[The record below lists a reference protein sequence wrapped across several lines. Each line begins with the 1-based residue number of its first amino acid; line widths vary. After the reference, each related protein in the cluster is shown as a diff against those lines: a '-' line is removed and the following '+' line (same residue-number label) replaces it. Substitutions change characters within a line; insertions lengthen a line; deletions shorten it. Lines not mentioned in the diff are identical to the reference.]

1 MKSKHQKQKIDH
13 QHLGCVVW
21 YWAWSLNHP
30 RWGTK
35 QPTSHGQRHVWNGV
49 YRYTVENLPRKLKT
63 FQDDDE
69 PMHLGV
75 ASFFTSPYIVPKS
88 LKSNHLAISCPFQ
101 RKARLVS
108 EPKSQ
113 WWILHPETVSTTV
126 LYSGSLEF
134 NWNGLR
140 KANKQMCC
148 FFFSKTL
155 LPCIARSSPLRL
167 PRNQL
172 GAAKA
177 GAGKKK
183 IRHANGGDMAV
194 CQNLVPL

>member
-1 MKSKHQKQKIDH
+1 MCRLILGLKFEPSKMGELSSQR
-13 QHLGCVVW
+13 VT
-21 YWAWSLNHP
+21 AA
-30 RWGTK
+30 
-35 QPTSHGQRHVWNGV
+35 RHVWNGV
-49 YRYTVENLPRKLKT
+49 YRYTVEKLPRKLKT

-88 LKSNHLAISCPFQ
+88 IKSNHLAISCPFQ

-126 LYSGSLEF
+126 LYSGCLEF

-140 KANKQMCC
+140 KAYKQMCC

-155 LPCIARSSPLRL
+155 LPWIARSSPLRL

-172 GAAKA
+172 GAVKA
-177 GAGKKK
+177 GARKKK
-183 IRHANGGDMAV
+183 IRHANDGDMAV